1 MDSNQPPPSPPPP
14 PLLDEPPPPPPP
26 TSPPVSNKSEKLD
39 LNRPCKIAR
48 VNFEGVYRTRP
59 KLLGKIV
66 SDIFQARSL
75 LDFLQRSAQIRE
87 NLLSLNA
94 FSNVELEVKPAED
107 GGDINEELYDV
118 TFVLEERGRLVAS
131 AKTAVDSHSTHLNL
145 QIVLPNLNGIGDDI
159 QLSSKFNKQFYSG
172 ECRYSVPLKPWRNLW
187 NPNYSMSY
195 SQYQWDSLPSGIDQ
209 EDKSIINKVDFYS
222 LSQLKHS
229 ISFENIW
236 RYIKSSSL
244 KTPVEIRE
252 QSGHSIKSSL
262 KHSMTWD
269 NRLGGNF
276 PYEGMTATLSNEFT
290 TNLVTGGARFTRH
303 EASVQFN
310 QLLLPKYDLIFQMNL
325 TGGTLFRANK
335 INICDKFFAGGPLTL
350 RGFQLHGLAPTR
362 SGCPLGKS
370 SFLSAGAHLYPIL
383 PYTTP
388 ESPINDHIR
397 PHVFFNSGTLGD
409 LNDLGRLHSRAD
421 IHREILRFKDSLR
434 HSCGFGLVMY
444 FLNLRLEVNYC
455 LPLAFKGG
463 DLHMR
468 GVQWGFGLNYT

>member
-1 MDSNQPPPSPPPP
+1 MDSDKPFTPPLLNDPPPP
-14 PLLDEPPPPPPP
+14 
-26 TSPPVSNKSEKLD
+26 VNNKSEKLD
-39 LNRPCKIAR
+39 LNQPWKVAR

-66 SDIFQARSL
+66 SDIFQTKSL
-75 LDFLQRSAQIRE
+75 LDFLQKSAQIRE
-87 NLLSLNA
+87 NLLSLDA
-94 FSNVELEVKPAED
+94 FSSVELKVKPTDD
-107 GGDINEELYDV
+107 GNDVDEFYDV
-118 TFVLEERGRLVAS
+118 TFALEERGRIAAS
-131 AKTAVDSHSTHLNL
+131 AKTAVNDNHSAQLNL
-145 QIVLPNLNGIGDDI
+145 QITLPNLNGIGDNI
-159 QLSSKFNKQFYSG
+159 QVSSKFNKQLYSG
-172 ECRYSVPLKPWRNLW
+172 ECRYSVPLAPWTNPW
-187 NPNYSMSY
+187 NPNYSLSY
-195 SQYQWDSLPSGIDQ
+195 SQYQWDELPSGIDQ
-209 EDKSIINKVDFYS
+209 VDRSIINKVDFSS
-222 LSQLKHS
+222 LTQLKHS
-229 ISFENIW
+229 VSFENIW

-276 PYEGMTATLSNEFT
+276 PQNGIMAKLSNEFT
-290 TNLVTGGARFTRH
+290 TNLITGGARFTRH

-310 QLLLPKYDLIFQMNL
+310 QLLLPKYDLLFQMSL
-325 TGGTLFRANK
+325 TGGTLIRASK

-350 RGFQLHGLAPTR
+350 RGFKLQGLAPTR
-362 SGCPLGKS
+362 SGYPLGKN
-370 SFLSAGAHLYPIL
+370 SFLSAGLHLYPIL

-397 PHVFFNSGTLGD
+397 PHIFFNSGTIGD

-421 IHREILRFKDSLR
+421 IQREISRFKNSLR

-455 LPLAFKGG
+455 LPLSFKLG
-463 DLHMR
+463 DLHMK
-468 GVQWGFGLNYT
+468 GVQWGFGLDYT

>member
-1 MDSNQPPPSPPPP
+1 MDYKQ
-14 PLLDEPPPPPPP
+14 PPPPPPP
-26 TSPPVSNKSEKLD
+26 PLNESLSPPPPSVSTKNEKLD
-39 LNRPCKIAR
+39 LNKPIKIAR
-48 VNFEGVYRTRP
+48 VNFEGAYRTRP
-59 KLLGKIV
+59 KLLGKIL
-66 SDIFQARSL
+66 SDVFQVKSL
-75 LDFLQRSAQIRE
+75 LDFLQKSAQVRE

-94 FSNVELEVKPAED
+94 FSDVELVVKPAED
-107 GGDINEELYDV
+107 SSDDDQMYDV
-118 TFVLEERGRLVAS
+118 TFVLVERGRLAAS

-145 QIVLPNLNGIGDDI
+145 QISLPNLNGIGDDI

-172 ECRYSVPLKPWRNLW
+172 ECRYSVPITPWRNLW
-187 NPNYSMSY
+187 NPNYSLSY
-195 SQYQWDSLPSGIDQ
+195 SQYLWDGLPSGIDQ
-209 EDKSIINKVDFYS
+209 QDRSIINKVDFFS
-222 LSQLKHS
+222 LPQLKHS

-276 PYEGMTATLSNEFT
+276 PQDGITASLSNEFT

-310 QLLLPKYDLIFQMNL
+310 QLLLPKYDLLFQMSL
-325 TGGTLFRANK
+325 MGGTLIRPNK
-335 INICDKFFAGGPLTL
+335 INICDRFFAGGPLTL
-350 RGFQLHGLAPTR
+350 RGFQLQGLAPTK
-362 SGCPLGKS
+362 SGCPLGKN
-370 SFLSAGAHLYPIL
+370 SFLSAGMHLYPIL

-397 PHVFFNSGTLGD
+397 PHIFFNSGTIGD

-421 IHREILRFKDSLR
+421 LKRELLRFRDSLR

-444 FLNLRLEVNYC
+444 FLNLRFEVNYC
-455 LPLAFKGG
+455 LPLVFKRG